1 MGCYLQ
7 KLFKTHSVIQEATS
21 DHCMYCVRA
30 SSIKPRFSS
39 SSTTNSGI
47 LTTRQI
53 YDMTEST
60 EAEYKK
66 LPLTELGLATVSFD
80 MFCYLREK
88 DIDKL
93 CDKEELTF
101 EQIVEIRRTWIQHPE
116 RRRQTSQQG
125 KVNSC
130 FDVYHIRKLNT
141 APTAGSSPY
150 QNVYAGKKRK
160 AESTLHKGI
169 VDDDDRFLS
178 LTIANLRRHTTIVGE
193 KIIQL

>member
-1 MGCYLQ
+1 
-7 KLFKTHSVIQEATS
+7 
-21 DHCMYCVRA
+21 
-30 SSIKPRFSS
+30 
-39 SSTTNSGI
+39 
-47 LTTRQI
+47 
-53 YDMTEST
+53 MTEST

-66 LPLTELGLATVSFD
+66 LPLTELGLATLSFD

-101 EQIVEIRRTWIQHPE
+101 EQIVEIKRIWIQHPE

-130 FDVYHIRKLNT
+130 FDVYHIRKLST
-141 APTAGSSPY
+141 ASTGYSPY

-160 AESTLHKGI
+160 AENTLHKGI
-169 VDDDDRFLS
+169 VDDDDRFLP
-178 LTIANLRRHTTIVGE
+178 LTIANLRQHTTIVGE